1 MSIKT
6 TKTTKAR
13 AMSFLAVAML
23 AGALLAGC
31 QAVPIYTINCG
42 AEEVYIDQSGK
53 TWLSDQEKTDS
64 LDWGVIGGDVVL
76 RETVEIPG
84 TQAPLVY
91 LNESY
96 SMAGYIFDLAPGK
109 YTVRLHFA
117 ETYDGVIAE
126 GERVFDVSF
135 NGKVVLK
142 DFDVFKEA
150 GGANKPVIKEF
161 KGVEVKD
168 KLAIDFETNIQN
180 AEINGIEILAE

>member
-84 TQAPLVY
+84 TQAPNVY
-91 LNESY
+91 LNECY
-96 SMAGYIFDLAPGK
+96 NMAGYVFKLDPGQ

-117 ETYDGVIAE
+117 ETYDGISAA
-126 GERVFDVSF
+126 GERIFDVSI
-135 NGKVVLK
+135 NKKVVLK
-142 DFDVFKEA
+142 DFDVFKAA
-150 GGANKPVIKEF
+150 GGSNKPVIKEF
-161 KGVEVKD
+161 KSIAVTD
-168 KLAIDFETNIQN
+168 KLEIDFETIEQN
-180 AEINGIEILAE
+180 PEINGIEILAE

>member
-1 MSIKT
+1 MAKL
-6 TKTTKAR
+6 TKTR
-13 AMSFLAVAML
+13 AIRCFSMVATVVVS
-23 AGALLAGC
+23 GALLAGC
-31 QAVPIYTINCG
+31 AGTPMYSVNCG
-42 AEEVYIDQSGK
+42 ADEVYTDASGK
-53 TWLSDQEKTDS
+53 MWLSDQEKTDDT
-64 LDWGVIGGDVVL
+64 DWGVINGEVIL

-91 LNESY
+91 LNECY
-96 SMAGYIFDLAPGK
+96 SMSGYVFKLEPGS

-117 ETYDGVIAE
+117 ETYDGITAA
-126 GERVFDVSF
+126 GERVFNVSF

-161 KGVEVKD
+161 KGVAVKD

-180 AEINGIEILAE
+180 PEINGIEILAE

>member
-1 MSIKT
+1 MSKFSIT
-6 TKTTKAR
+6 RLIGVFSIAI
-13 AMSFLAVAML
+13 L

-31 QAVPIYTINCG
+31 AAKPVYSINCG
-42 AEEVYIDQSGK
+42 ADDIYVDKSGK
-53 TWLSDQEKTDS
+53 TWLADQEKTDE
-64 LDWGVIGGDVVL
+64 LAWGVVGGETVL
-76 RETVEIPG
+76 RETIEIPG
-84 TQAPLVY
+84 TQAPMVY
-91 LNESY
+91 LNEAY
-96 SMAGYIFDLAPGK
+96 SMAGYVFDLAPGK

-161 KGVEVKD
+161 TGVEVKD
-168 KLAIDFETNIQN
+168 KLAIDFETNTQN
-180 AEINGIEILAE
+180 PEINGIEILAE